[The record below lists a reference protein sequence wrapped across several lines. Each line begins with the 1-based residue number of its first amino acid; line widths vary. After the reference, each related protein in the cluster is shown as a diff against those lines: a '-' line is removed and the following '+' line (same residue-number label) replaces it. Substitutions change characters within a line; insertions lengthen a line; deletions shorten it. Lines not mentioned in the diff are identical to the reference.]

1 MDEFADCDPTVWGQ
15 VVRPALSD
23 RLGWA
28 VFIGT
33 PKGQNH
39 FHNVYQTALKN
50 LDHDWYAAVYKASET
65 GVIDPQELEAAK
77 REMTT
82 EEFDQ
87 EFECDFSAALLG
99 AYYGKTLNESEE
111 AGRITKVPHE
121 PSLPVY
127 TYWDLGMDDATAIW
141 FVQQV
146 GQETRVIDYLENS
159 GEGLPWYAQALSE
172 GDRRKYTYREHV
184 LPHDGAVRDLSS
196 GEKRQDTLRKLV
208 PNGRV
213 IIGRKHKPE
222 NGINAARL
230 LLPKCWFDRVKCER
244 GLKALRNYQKKWDG
258 KNQIWSSKPLHDWSS
273 HGSDAFRLLAMEL
286 KPKDS
291 RNPYDRR
298 QSVVDDYS
306 YDLFGG
312 E

>member
-1 MDEFADCDPTVWGQ
+1 MG
-15 VVRPALSD
+15 
-23 RLGWA
+23 
-28 VFIGT
+28 
-33 PKGQNH
+33 
-39 FHNVYQTALKN
+39 
-50 LDHDWYAAVYKASET
+50 
-65 GVIDPQELEAAK
+65 
-77 REMTT
+77 
-82 EEFDQ
+82 
-87 EFECDFSAALLG
+87 
-99 AYYGKTLNESEE
+99 EE